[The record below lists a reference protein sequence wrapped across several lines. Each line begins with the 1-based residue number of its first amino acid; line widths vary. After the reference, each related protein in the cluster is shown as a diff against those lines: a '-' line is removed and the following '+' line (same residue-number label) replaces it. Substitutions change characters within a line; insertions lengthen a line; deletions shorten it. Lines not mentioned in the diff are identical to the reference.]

1 MEFDNFPSIKEV
13 LKSISKLNKVGFPK
27 FNEDV
32 DVEKFTETVSKM
44 LTAEFGIL
52 PNYLKPF
59 KHNELSLKFFRA
71 REIHTISNI
80 NLIREHSYPPINLVG
95 MGRCNFPKY
104 PVFYCSDNPMTAL
117 IEVVRDNIGINKK
130 FCISKWELIELD
142 EQLVFESFLQ
152 TNLPDE
158 NQFNFLKENLQ
169 RNINTPF
176 IKSFDKKLDKDKEEG
191 LLEYLKYLDT
201 SFILDKDYSLS
212 AFLAYRSLYAD
223 HNFRTDILLY
233 PSVQSGKKGIN
244 MALNPNF
251 VENNL
256 KLTRLYVVEINNY
269 IKEND
274 KMNIAFYKYAEVEKN
289 VIMWTN
295 VKQKDEHFNE
305 LISQD
310 FGNLLNG
317 KLIQL

>member
-1 MEFDNFPSIKEV
+1 MEFENYPSIV
-13 LKSISKLNKVGFPK
+13 DVQQSILKLNKVGFPK
-27 FNEDV
+27 FNEDIGV
-32 DVEKFTETVSKM
+32 DKFAETVSKM

-52 PNYLKPF
+52 PNFLKPYMHKEF
-59 KHNELSLKFFRA
+59 SLKFFRT
-71 REIHTISNI
+71 REIDTISNI
-80 NLIREHSYPPINLVG
+80 NLIREHSYPPINLVR
-95 MGRCNFPKY
+95 MGRCNFPKF

-117 IEVVRDNIGINKK
+117 IEVIKDNNGINKK
-130 FCISKWELIELD
+130 FCVSKWELIESE

-158 NQFNFLKENLQ
+158 NQYNFLKENLQ

-191 LLEYLKYLDT
+191 ILEYLKYLDT

-212 AFLAYRSLYAD
+212 ACLAYRSLYAE

-251 VENNL
+251 VENSL

-269 IKEND
+269 NKVND

-295 VKQKDEHFNE
+295 VKPNDEHFND
-305 LISQD
+305 LINQD

-317 KLIQL
+317 N